1 MITQISKKIAIALGA
16 ASVAVV
22 SNNLAAQA
30 GPALQSL
37 NNLTNTAEFSINN
50 TYGQSF
56 SVDGV
61 ITSAITPFAAGGA
74 GGSAILD
81 FTAQT
86 ATLTTGF
93 TGALGDSTSAAAQFK
108 AVETVEAKVA
118 TPLLTPPLTLSATLA
133 AVSLAGSA
141 SPQTVGASISST
153 VFGPSTVKA
162 TSSYTNQLIHDLS
175 AF

>member
-22 SNNLAAQA
+22 TSNLAAEA

-61 ITSAITPFAAGGA
+61 ITNAITPFAAGGA
-74 GGSAILD
+74 GDIRN
-81 FTAQT
+81 FTADT

-93 TGALGDSTSAAAQFK
+93 TGALGDPASATAFK
-108 AVETVEAKVA
+108 AVATVEAKVD
-118 TPLLTPPLTLSATLA
+118 TPLLTPPLMLSSTLTGVRLD
-133 AVSLAGSA
+133 GSA

-153 VFGPSTVKA
+153 LFGPSSVKA

>member
-22 SNNLAAQA
+22 TNNLAAQA

-61 ITSAITPFAAGGA
+61 ITSAITPFDLGAANGM
-74 GGSAILD
+74 D
-81 FTAQT
+81 KFTAQT

-93 TGALGDSTSAAAQFK
+93 TGALGDSTSTAAQFK

-133 AVSLAGSA
+133 TVSLAGSA

-162 TSSYTNQLIHDLS
+162 SSSYTNQLIHDLS

>member
-22 SNNLAAQA
+22 TNNLAAQA

-61 ITSAITPFAAGGA
+61 ITSDITPFAAGGA
-74 GGSAILD
+74 IGD

-93 TGALGDSTSAAAQFK
+93 TGALGDSTSTAAQFK

-133 AVSLAGSA
+133 TVSLAGSA